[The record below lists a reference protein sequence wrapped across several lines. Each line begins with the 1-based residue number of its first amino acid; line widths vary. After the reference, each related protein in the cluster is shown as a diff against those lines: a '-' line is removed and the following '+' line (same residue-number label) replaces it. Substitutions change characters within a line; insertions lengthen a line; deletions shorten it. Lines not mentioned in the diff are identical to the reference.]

1 MTQPRKSRVPWVK
14 FYPDDYIGGTNF
26 LPLEARG
33 AFWQLCALQ
42 AAGHKLPNNFDQL
55 CIACPGL
62 NNAIWVLIRDK
73 FEVLEDDSGEQ
84 YLANPRMTD
93 EREKAEK
100 EARNNREAVRKS
112 RAKSQNCNRNVS
124 ITKPAQNQNQNQS
137 QNQTQNQN
145 PPPQKPPKGGQGEGV
160 LSSQGV
166 KPSQILCE
174 WLQYFRSA
182 GGRYDIGK
190 ASEAK
195 LGRVM
200 GKMDPDDV
208 QLMFQ
213 ALEEERVNNLNKDKR
228 WQDPV
233 ARIIAEAKNFQAVN

>member
-1 MTQPRKSRVPWVK
+1 MTLERKSRVPWVK

-62 NNAIWVLIRDK
+62 THQIWLLIRDK
-73 FEVLEDDSGEQ
+73 FEIVEEDDGENW
-84 YLANPRMTD
+84 LVNPRMSD
-93 EREKAEK
+93 ERAKAEK

-112 RAKSQNCNRNVS
+112 RAKSAVCKGEVMV
-124 ITKPAQNQNQNQS
+124 TKPSQNQNQNQN
-137 QNQTQNQN
+137 QIQTQNQI
-145 PPPQKPPKGGQGEGV
+145 PPLKPPQGGKGEGV
-160 LSSQGV
+160 DSDGGVTASQVLSG
-166 KPSQILCE
+166 
-174 WLQYFRSA
+174 WLEHFRNA
-182 GGRYDIGK
+182 GGRYQIGR

-195 LGRVM
+195 LGRLVA
-200 GKMDPDDV
+200 KMVPEDV
-208 QLMFQ
+208 DLMFR
-213 ALEEERVNNLNKDKR
+213 ALEEERIVNLNKDKR

-233 ARIIAEAKNFQAVN
+233 ARFQAEVKNFRQAR